1 MSHRELIRDLYVA
14 SYQRLVLQ
22 LYPVTGELGD
32 AQDVVQEA
40 FVKLLASPTQASALD
55 NPEAWL
61 RTVAVNLARTR
72 RRRRN
77 SMRRLIG
84 RADARTMDVPGA
96 SPDHVALMTAMR
108 TLPSGQRDA
117 IALHYLAD
125 LPITE
130 VADLLKVS
138 VGTVKSRLSR
148 GRTALAQLL
157 GETAED
163 LKPEPVRV
171 STWRSADHV

>member
-1 MSHRELIRDLYVA
+1 MSDRELIRDLYVA

-22 LYPVTGELGD
+22 LYPVTGDLGE

-40 FVKLLASPTQASALD
+40 FVKLLASPSQISALA

-72 RRRRN
+72 RRRGKVLQ
-77 SMRRLIG
+77 RLLG
-84 RADARTMDVPGA
+84 RVEAASTDVPGA
-96 SPDHVALMTAMR
+96 SPDHVALMAALR
-108 TLPSGQRDA
+108 TLPAGQREA

-130 VADLLKVS
+130 VAELLKVS

-148 GRTALAQLL
+148 GRAALALTF
-157 GETAED
+157 GEPGTD
-163 LKPEPVRV
+163 HTPEIVWN
-171 STWRSADHV
+171 SWRSADHA